1 MEVLCLTSGVSATGS
16 YLQVPFLCKFLVSC
30 SIVHNLQVPVVVVL
44 SSGVF
49 GSFFGYFLDLS
60 LLWCC
65 VLPSGACVVLCLTS
79 GVSATDSYFQ
89 VPVVVLCLTSG
100 ASATDSYFQVP
111 VVVLCLTSGVSA
123 TDSYLQVPVVVLC
136 PTFRCLW

>member
-1 MEVLCLTSGVSATGS
+1 M
-16 YLQVPFLCKFLVSC
+16 
-30 SIVHNLQVPVVVVL
+30 VVVL

-49 GSFFGYFLDLS
+49 GSFFDYFLDLS

-100 ASATDSYFQVP
+100 VSATGFLPLSACGSVVHYLQVP
-111 VVVLCLTSGVSA
+111 VVVLCLTSVS
-123 TDSYLQVPVVVLC
+123 LLLVL
-136 PTFRCLW
+136 TSRCLWHFPL

>member
-1 MEVLCLTSGVSATGS
+1 MEVLCLTSYVSATGS

-49 GSFFGYFLDLS
+49 GSFFGYFLDLP

-100 ASATDSYFQVP
+100 
-111 VVVLCLTSGVSA
+111 VSA
-123 TDSYLQVPVVVLC
+123 TGSLPLSACGSVVHYLQVPVVVLC